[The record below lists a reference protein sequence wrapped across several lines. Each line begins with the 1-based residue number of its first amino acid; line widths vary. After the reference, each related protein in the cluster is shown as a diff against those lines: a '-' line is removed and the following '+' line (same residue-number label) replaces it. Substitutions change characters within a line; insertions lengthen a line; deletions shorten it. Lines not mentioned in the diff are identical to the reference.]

1 MERNGTDLLSQQRVA
16 CLCAA
21 FGEQRPR
28 RLAYGAGAGLAREQS
43 LQCPSRSQW
52 ALPLL
57 HPGGTSPAGCHPPGL
72 PGVITESKPV
82 LLATPQA
89 HTQRDGLLGQGTVT
103 LFGKPAHREDGGLV
117 SQRSLLPELEFR
129 PFLYSTGR
137 VSAWLLHTPWC
148 RSPLF
153 MQLSTQ
159 IWSQRSNKPAARQ
172 PLVSVLQLFLS
183 L

>member
-1 MERNGTDLLSQQRVA
+1 MPHSESKDH
-16 CLCAA
+16 
-21 FGEQRPR
+21 
-28 RLAYGAGAGLAREQS
+28 AGLPMGQALGWPGS
-43 LQCPSRSQW
+43 KACSAHPGSQW

-57 HPGGTSPAGCHPPGL
+57 HPGGTSPAGCQPPGL
-72 PGVITESKPV
+72 SGVVTESKPV